1 MINTT
6 IKKATLVILVFCLTG
21 LTATSGCKK
30 SSPQE
35 PEVKETAKNTV
46 SPDSLS
52 AIIARRTSWNP
63 ILQSYYGKEM
73 PDFQVSDINGKPVKL
88 SDYRGKTVMVIMWA
102 TWCQPCMQEVPHINA
117 LREIISEDK
126 LAILAISN
134 EDASLVKKAAENKRM
149 VYTVISYRDA
159 LPEPFSNTK
168 SIPSAFYIKPDGTL
182 KLATEGLSY
191 LGEMKAIILAE

>member
-1 MINTT
+1 
-6 IKKATLVILVFCLTG
+6 
-21 LTATSGCKK
+21 
-30 SSPQE
+30 
-35 PEVKETAKNTV
+35 
-46 SPDSLS
+46 
-52 AIIARRTSWNP
+52 
-63 ILQSYYGKEM
+63 M